1 MVELQEAFSN
11 YRSQTY
17 NRVSKTNERI
27 KIVDLL
33 NFNNLVLQYFETT
46 INNNLNKSL
55 YSAYNT
61 INIDDTN
68 EINVSSLF
76 PMLEGQVSAL
86 SSGQIKPK
94 EAINILS
101 SLFNSEMYQSE
112 QNSFMLY
119 PRKKLKRFLKEKSRI
134 SSMKNYLELN
144 SASYPF

>member
-1 MVELQEAFSN
+1 MVTLYYLNRHILFLNEVLSNVNSVEVEISSEVALWFKAINNIFESYSSSLKSKIEPTKRKNFVVELQEAFSN

-17 NRVSKTNERI
+17 NRTSKTNERL
-27 KIVDLL
+27 KVVDLL

-76 PMLEGQVSAL
+76 PMLA
-86 SSGQIKPK
+86 
-94 EAINILS
+94 
-101 SLFNSEMYQSE
+101 
-112 QNSFMLY
+112 
-119 PRKKLKRFLKEKSRI
+119 
-134 SSMKNYLELN
+134 
-144 SASYPF
+144 